1 MDTSISQ
8 RRRLE
13 RKATQGQV
21 CVLLNRYQLLTT
33 RIGPDD
39 PYILRGNCEPTAQ
52 LPAHGIRSASRVH
65 EYLDVPGHGH
75 FVAGWYGGS
84 TSSSSSVTLRLTP
97 SQLLS
102 SGKRAGSFPP
112 RVYSQTLQLGRV
124 TFSNL

>member
-1 MDTSISQ
+1 MDTSISR

-13 RKATQGQV
+13 REATQGQV

-33 RIGPDD
+33 RIGPDA
-39 PYILRGNCEPTAQ
+39 PSILRGNCEPTAQ

-65 EYLDVPGHGH
+65 KYLEVPGHGH
-75 FVAGWYGGS
+75 LVASWYGGS
-84 TSSSSSVTLRLTP
+84 TSSSSSVILRLTL

-112 RVYSQTLQLGRV
+112 SVYSHILQLGLV
-124 TFSNL
+124 IFSNL